1 MKKFK
6 ISAIL
11 YYAASLCWYI
21 AAIISF
27 TSESSRIGVIWLCL
41 GSSTLCLGSDSLNKY
56 RKEKNNSDK
65 SDDKD
70 KPKE

>member
-11 YYAASLCWYI
+11 YYVAALCWYI
-21 AAIISF
+21 AAIICF
-27 TSESSRIGVIWLCL
+27 TSESSRVGVIWLCL
-41 GSSTLCLGSDSLNKY
+41 GSSMLCLGSASLNKY
-56 RKEKNNSDK
+56 RKEKNSDS
-65 SDDKD
+65 SDDED